1 MNPTKNDDF
10 EFFIPNYLDWICDNS
25 DMKMNSACRAAVTNA
40 NWNQRRGV
48 IL

>member
-1 MNPTKNDDF
+1 MNPTRNEDF
-10 EFFIPNYLDWICDNS
+10 EFFIPNYLDWICD
-25 DMKMNSACRAAVTNA
+25 MKMNSAYRAAVTNA